1 MLLTPNMQVN
11 KITDITIQILEE
23 NNIQAMILDVDNT
36 LIDLNREPLEGLKEW
51 VDKMKQNG
59 IKFCIASN
67 SLKKDKIEKIAK
79 MLDIPYVH
87 FSVKPTKIGLKK
99 AKKILGV
106 ENNENIAEVGD
117 QLFTDVLGTN
127 RMKMFSILTEPLCE
141 EKVKI
146 NNLKKKKK
154 KRVLKSQKSKVKE
167 NGKTC

>member
-1 MLLTPNMQVN
+1 MLLTPDMQVN
-11 KITDITIQILEE
+11 KITDITIEMIRE
-23 NNIQAMILDVDNT
+23 NNIKAMILDVDNT
-36 LIDLNREPLEGLKEW
+36 LIDLDRVPLEGIKEW
-51 VDKMKQNG
+51 IDYMKNEG

-67 SLKKDKIEKIAK
+67 SLKKDKIEKVAK

-99 AKKILGV
+99 AKQILGI
-106 ENNENIAEVGD
+106 ENSKNIAEVGD

-146 NNLKKKKK
+146 NNLKRKLE
-154 KRVLKSQKSKVKE
+154 KRVLRRKK
-167 NGKTC
+167 

>member
-1 MLLTPNMQVN
+1 MLLTPNMQVR
-11 KITDITIQILEE
+11 KITDITIETLRE
-23 NNIQAMILDVDNT
+23 NNIKGMILDVDNT
-36 LIDLNREPLEGLKEW
+36 LIDLDRVPLEGIKEW
-51 VDKMKQNG
+51 IDNMKNEG

-67 SLKKDKIEKIAK
+67 SLKKDKIEKVAK

-99 AKKILGV
+99 AKQILGI

-146 NNLKKKKK
+146 NTLKRKLE
-154 KRVLKSQKSKVKE
+154 KRVLRRNK
-167 NGKTC
+167 

>member
-1 MLLTPNMQVN
+1 MLLTPNMQVR
-11 KITDITIQILEE
+11 KITDITIEMLRK
-23 NNIQAMILDVDNT
+23 NNIKGMILDVDNT
-36 LIDLNREPLEGLKEW
+36 LIDLDRVPLEGIKEW
-51 VDKMKQNG
+51 LDNMKNEG

-87 FSVKPTKIGLKK
+87 FSVKPTKIGLKR

-106 ENNENIAEVGD
+106 ENSENIAEVGD

-146 NNLKKKKK
+146 NNIKRKLEKQVLKK
-154 KRVLKSQKSKVKE
+154 QKAKNDS
-167 NGKTC
+167 

>member
-1 MLLTPNMQVN
+1 MLLTPNMQVR
-11 KITDITIQILEE
+11 KITDITIEMLKE
-23 NNIQAMILDVDNT
+23 NNIKGMILDVDNT
-36 LIDLNREPLEGLKEW
+36 LIDLDRVPLVGIKEW
-51 VDKMKQNG
+51 MDNMKDEG

-67 SLKKDKIEKIAK
+67 SIKKDKIEKVAK

-99 AKKILGV
+99 AKQILGI

-146 NNLKKKKK
+146 NNLKRKLE
-154 KRVLKSQKSKVKE
+154 KRVLRRKK
-167 NGKTC
+167 

>member
-1 MLLTPNMQVN
+1 MLLTPNMQVR
-11 KITDITIQILEE
+11 KITDITIETLRE
-23 NNIQAMILDVDNT
+23 NNIKGMILDVDNT
-36 LIDLNREPLEGLKEW
+36 LIDLDRVPLEGIKEW
-51 VDKMKQNG
+51 IDNMKNEG

-67 SLKKDKIEKIAK
+67 SLKKDKIEKVAK

-99 AKKILGV
+99 AKQILGI
-106 ENNENIAEVGD
+106 ENSKNIAEVGD

-146 NNLKKKKK
+146 NNLKRKLE
-154 KRVLKSQKSKVKE
+154 KRVLRRKK
-167 NGKTC
+167 

>member
-1 MLLTPNMQVN
+1 MLLTPNMQVR
-11 KITDITIQILEE
+11 KITDITIEMLKD
-23 NNIQAMILDVDNT
+23 NNIKGMILDVDNT
-36 LIDLNREPLEGLKEW
+36 IIDLDRVPLEGIKEW
-51 VDKMKQNG
+51 IDNMKNEG

-87 FSVKPTKIGLKK
+87 FSAKPTKIGLKK
-99 AKKILGV
+99 AKQILGI
-106 ENNENIAEVGD
+106 ENSENIAEVGD

-146 NNLKKKKK
+146 NNLKRKLE
-154 KRVLKSQKSKVKE
+154 KRVLRNRNK
-167 NGKTC
+167 

>member
-1 MLLTPNMQVN
+1 MLLTPNMQVR
-11 KITDITIQILEE
+11 KITDITIEMLRK
-23 NNIQAMILDVDNT
+23 NNIKGMILDVDNT
-36 LIDLNREPLEGLKEW
+36 LIDLDRVPLEGIKEW
-51 VDKMKQNG
+51 IDYMKNEG

-67 SLKKDKIEKIAK
+67 SLKKDKIEKVAK

-99 AKKILGV
+99 AKQILGI
-106 ENNENIAEVGD
+106 ENSKNIAEVGD

-146 NNLKKKKK
+146 NNLKRKLE
-154 KRVLKSQKSKVKE
+154 KRVLRRKK
-167 NGKTC
+167 

>member
-1 MLLTPNMQVN
+1 MLLTPNMQVR
-11 KITDITIQILEE
+11 KITDITIEMLRK
-23 NNIQAMILDVDNT
+23 NNIKGMILDVDNT
-36 LIDLNREPLEGLKEW
+36 LIDLDRVPLEGIKEW
-51 VDKMKQNG
+51 MDNMKNEG

-67 SLKKDKIEKIAK
+67 SLKKDKIEKVAK

-99 AKKILGV
+99 AKQILGI

-146 NNLKKKKK
+146 NNLKRKLE
-154 KRVLKSQKSKVKE
+154 KRVLRRIK
-167 NGKTC
+167 

>member
-1 MLLTPNMQVN
+1 MLLTPNMQVR
-11 KITDITIQILEE
+11 KITDITIETLRE
-23 NNIQAMILDVDNT
+23 NNIKGMILDVDNT
-36 LIDLNREPLEGLKEW
+36 LIDLDRVPLEGIKEW
-51 VDKMKQNG
+51 IDNMKNEG

-67 SLKKDKIEKIAK
+67 SLKKDKIEKVAK

-99 AKKILGV
+99 AKQILGI
-106 ENNENIAEVGD
+106 ENNENISEVGD

-146 NNLKKKKK
+146 NTLKRKLE
-154 KRVLKSQKSKVKE
+154 KRVLRRNK
-167 NGKTC
+167 

>member
-1 MLLTPNMQVN
+1 MLLTPNMQVR
-11 KITDITIQILEE
+11 KITDITIEMLRE
-23 NNIQAMILDVDNT
+23 NNIKGMILDVDNT
-36 LIDLNREPLEGLKEW
+36 LIDLDRVPLKGIKEW
-51 VDKMKQNG
+51 IDNMKNEG

-87 FSVKPTKIGLKK
+87 FSIKPTKIGLKK

-106 ENNENIAEVGD
+106 ENSENIAEVGD

-146 NNLKKKKK
+146 NNLKRKLE
-154 KRVLKSQKSKVKE
+154 KRVLKSQKNK
-167 NGKTC
+167 